1 MSFVDAFDAVFA
13 DEAEPMPAVVA
24 GDALAGPPLLLWS
37 QPLPGLPP
45 PTATRTEPAAPVV
58 LGDRIFV
65 GFSGADGL
73 LVLSRHDGG
82 LVTVLPARAPVA
94 TAPVVTDTFV
104 YFSDT
109 AGYTFAYR
117 LDALDTRTP
126 AWSHFSGAPVLSPVT
141 VAGDTLYVANVDD
154 LVFAL
159 DARTGELRWRH
170 AHRLDAARTSELE
183 LFGAPSPVLDA
194 ARGELLCGFSD
205 GFLVALGARD
215 GTPRWSVGVGEGA
228 YPDLIAPPA
237 VGALGVLVGG
247 YSGPLESLD
256 PEARAVRWRLE
267 VGSSA
272 PFSVVG
278 ETLWHGGADGQL
290 RRVDLRT
297 GEVKWVWD
305 TGAGG
310 TLGQPVPTA
319 QGLLVASSEASLYLV
334 DPETGSPR
342 WTFDPGVLLEGF
354 TATPAVVGDTVYAV
368 SNAGVLYAFRGRAP
382 VAVTDTPDWVT
393 PPFPR

>member
-1 MSFVDAFDAVFA
+1 MSPADVFDAIFA
-13 DEAEPMPAVVA
+13 VEAEPMPAVSA
-24 GDALAGPPLLLWS
+24 AAALSGPPLLLWQRS
-37 QPLPGLPP
+37 LPGLPP
-45 PTATRTEPAAPVV
+45 ATATRTEPASPVV
-58 LGDRIFV
+58 AGDRIFV

-73 LVLSRHDGG
+73 LVLSRHDGS
-82 LVTVLPARAPVA
+82 LVATLPARAPVA
-94 TAPVVTDTFV
+94 AAPVVTDEFV

-117 LDALDTRTP
+117 RDALELATP
-126 AWSHFSGAPVLSPVT
+126 AWEHFSGAPVLSPAT
-141 VAGDTLYVANVDD
+141 VAGDTLYVSNVDD

-170 AHRLDAARTSELE
+170 AHRLDAARTAELE
-183 LFGAPSPVLDA
+183 LFGAPTPALDP

-205 GFLVALGARD
+205 GFVVALGARD

-228 YPDLIAPPA
+228 YPDIIAPPLPA
-237 VGALGVLVGG
+237 AHGVVVGG
-247 YSGPLESLD
+247 YSEPLVSLD
-256 PEARAVRWRLE
+256 PEARNVRWRID

-272 PFSVVG
+272 PFAVAG
-278 ETLWHGGADGQL
+278 ETLWHGGADGKL

-305 TGAGG
+305 TGVGG
-310 TLGQPVPTA
+310 TLGQPVPTP

-334 DPETGSPR
+334 DPDTGSLR

-354 TATPAVVGDTVYAV
+354 TASPAVAGDTVYAI
-368 SNAGVLYAFRGRAP
+368 SNAGVLYAFRGRAQQ
-382 VAVTDTPDWVT
+382 VVGDAPDWVT
-393 PPFPR
+393 PTR